1 MKYPNV
7 MKRYTSIPI
16 SVLCLSFIFTLQLF
30 SQDPDAWEVNQTSYQ
45 PPDVVLK
52 AIAIKEGMVVGE
64 IGAGRGRY
72 SVILAGAVGEEGLI
86 YANDI
91 DKEDLDYLDLR
102 CERDGITNITTI
114 RGKELD
120 PLLPDNK
127 LDMIFIVN
135 SYHHFSSPVELLQ
148 NAHPALKASG
158 TLVIIEGVPERYGRA
173 SSHATPK
180 EDLISQV
187 KEAGYSFDRVAA
199 EMQRD
204 DIYIFKKL

>member
-1 MKYPNV
+1 
-7 MKRYTSIPI
+7 MKRNTFLPI

-30 SQDPDAWEVNQTSYQ
+30 SQDPDAWEANQSSYQ
-45 PPDVVLK
+45 PPDIVLK
-52 AIAIKEGMVVGE
+52 AIDLKEGMVVGE

-72 SVILAGAVGEEGLI
+72 SVILADAVGKDGLI

-91 DKEDLDYLDLR
+91 DRGDLDYLDLR
-102 CERDGITNITTI
+102 CERDGITNITII

-120 PLLPDNK
+120 PLLPENK

-158 TLVIIEGVPERYGRA
+158 TLVIIEGVPGRYGSG

-187 KEAGYSFDRVAA
+187 KEAGYSFDCHGGGQTQYCYYAA
-199 EMQRD
+199 
-204 DIYIFKKL
+204 

>member
-1 MKYPNV
+1 
-7 MKRYTSIPI
+7 MKRYALTTVT
-16 SVLCLSFIFTLQLF
+16 VLSLAFIFTLQLF
-30 SQDPDAWEVNQTSYQ
+30 PQDPDAWEANQTSYQ
-45 PPDVVLK
+45 PPDIVLK
-52 AIAIKEGMVVGE
+52 AIDIKEGMTVGE

-72 SVILAGAVGEEGLI
+72 SVILAEAVGKTGLI

-91 DKEDLDYLDLR
+91 DREDLDYLDLR
-102 CERDGITNITTI
+102 CERDGIANITTI

-135 SYHHFSSPVELLQ
+135 SYHHFSKPVELLQ
-148 NAHPALKASG
+148 NAAPALKASG
-158 TLVIIEGVPERYGRA
+158 ALVIIEGVPGRYGRG
-173 SSHATPK
+173 STHATPK

-187 KEAGYSFDRVAA
+187 KKAGYSFEHVAA
-199 EMQRD
+199 ELQRD

>member
-1 MKYPNV
+1 
-7 MKRYTSIPI
+7 MKRYTTFVICVSI
-16 SVLCLSFIFTLQLF
+16 LSFIITPRLY
-30 SQDPDAWEVNQTSYQ
+30 SQDPDAWEKNQTSYQ
-45 PPDVVLK
+45 PPEKVLK
-52 AIAIKEGMVVGE
+52 AIEIEEGMVIGE

-72 SVILAGAVGEEGLI
+72 SVILAEAVGKDGLI

-102 CERDGITNITTI
+102 CERDGITNITII
-114 RGKELD
+114 RGKEKD
-120 PLLPDNK
+120 PLLPDNE

-135 SYHHFSSPVELLQ
+135 SYHHFSSPVKLLQ

-187 KEAGYSFDRVAA
+187 KDAGYSFDRVAA

>member
-1 MKYPNV
+1 MKL
-7 MKRYTSIPI
+7 YTSITI
-16 SVLCLSFIFTLQLF
+16 IVLCLSFIITPQLY
-30 SQDPDAWEVNQTSYQ
+30 SQDPDAWEANQTSYQ
-45 PPDVVLK
+45 PPEIVLK
-52 AIAIKEGMVVGE
+52 AIELKEGMVIGE

-72 SVILAGAVGEEGLI
+72 SVILAEAVGKKGLI

-91 DKEDLDYLDLR
+91 DKEDLDYLDFR

-135 SYHHFSSPVELLQ
+135 YYHHFSSPVELLQ
-148 NAHPALKASG
+148 NALPALKQSG

-173 SSHATPK
+173 STHATPTK
-180 EDLISQV
+180 DLIAQV

-199 EMQRD
+199 ELQRD
-204 DIYIFKKL
+204 DIYIFKKQ

>member
-1 MKYPNV
+1 
-7 MKRYTSIPI
+7 MKRYTSITI
-16 SVLCLSFIFTLQLF
+16 IVLCLSFIITPQLY
-30 SQDPDAWEVNQTSYQ
+30 SQDPDAWEANQTSYQ
-45 PPDVVLK
+45 PPEIVLK
-52 AIAIKEGMVVGE
+52 AIELKEGMVIGE

-72 SVILAGAVGEEGLI
+72 SIILAEAVGKNGLI

-102 CERDGITNITTI
+102 CERDGITNITII

-127 LDMIFIVN
+127 IDMIFIVN

-148 NAHPALKASG
+148 NAQSALKQSG
-158 TLVIIEGVPERYGRA
+158 TLVIIEGAPGRYGRA
-173 SSHATPK
+173 STHATPK
-180 EDLISQV
+180 EDLIAQV

-199 EMQRD
+199 ELQRD
-204 DIYIFKKL
+204 DIYIFKKQ

>member
-1 MKYPNV
+1 
-7 MKRYTSIPI
+7 MKRFTLTTLT
-16 SVLCLSFIFTLQLF
+16 VLCLPFIFTLQLF
-30 SQDPDAWEVNQTSYQ
+30 PQDPDAWEANQTSYQ
-45 PPDVVLK
+45 PPDIVLK
-52 AIAIKEGMVVGE
+52 AIDIKEGMTVGE

-72 SVILAGAVGEEGLI
+72 SVILAEAVGNTGLI

-91 DKEDLDYLDLR
+91 DREDLDYLDLR

-148 NAHPALKASG
+148 NAAPALKASG
-158 TLVIIEGVPERYGRA
+158 TLVIIEGVPGRYGRG
-173 SSHATPK
+173 STHATPK
-180 EDLISQV
+180 EDLISQIK
-187 KEAGYSFDRVAA
+187 KEGYSFEHVAA
-199 EMQRD
+199 ELQRD

>member
-1 MKYPNV
+1 
-7 MKRYTSIPI
+7 MKRYTSITI
-16 SVLCLSFIFTLQLF
+16 IVLCLSFIITPRLY
-30 SQDPDAWEVNQTSYQ
+30 SQDPDAWEANQTSYQ
-45 PPDVVLK
+45 PPEIVME
-52 AIAIKEGMVVGE
+52 AIELKEGMVIGE

-72 SVILAGAVGEEGLI
+72 SVILAEAVGKNGLI

-102 CERDGITNITTI
+102 CERDGITNITII

-135 SYHHFSSPVELLQ
+135 SYHHISSPVELLQ
-148 NAHPALKASG
+148 NAHPALKPSG
-158 TLVIIEGVPERYGRA
+158 TLVIIEGVPGRYGRG
-173 SSHATPK
+173 STHATPK
-180 EDLISQV
+180 EDLIGQV

-199 EMQRD
+199 ELQRD
-204 DIYIFKKL
+204 DIYIFKKQ

>member
-1 MKYPNV
+1 
-7 MKRYTSIPI
+7 MKRYTSITI
-16 SVLCLSFIFTLQLF
+16 IVLCLSFIITPQLY
-30 SQDPDAWEVNQTSYQ
+30 SQDPDAWEANQTSYQ
-45 PPDVVLK
+45 PPEIVLK
-52 AIAIKEGMVVGE
+52 AIELKEGMVIGE

-72 SVILAGAVGEEGLI
+72 SVILAEAVGKKGLI

-135 SYHHFSSPVELLQ
+135 YYHHFSSPVELLQ
-148 NAHPALKASG
+148 NALPALKQSG

-173 SSHATPK
+173 STHATPTK
-180 EDLISQV
+180 DLIAQV

-199 EMQRD
+199 ELQRD
-204 DIYIFKKL
+204 DIYIFKKQ

>member
-1 MKYPNV
+1 
-7 MKRYTSIPI
+7 MKRYSSITI
-16 SVLCLSFIFTLQLF
+16 TVLCLSFIFTTQLY
-30 SQDPDAWEVNQTSYQ
+30 SQDPDAWEANQTSYQ
-45 PPDVVLK
+45 PPEIVLK
-52 AIAIKEGMVVGE
+52 AIELEKGMVIGE

-72 SVILAGAVGEEGLI
+72 SVILAAAVGKNGLI

-91 DKEDLDYLDLR
+91 DKEDLAYLDLR
-102 CERDGITNITTI
+102 CERDGITNITNI
-114 RGKELD
+114 SGKELD

-148 NAHPALKASG
+148 NAKPALKASG
-158 TLVIIEGVPERYGRA
+158 TLVIIEGVPGRYGRG
-173 SSHATPK
+173 STHATPK

-187 KEAGYSFDRVAA
+187 KEAGFKFDRVAA
-199 EMQRD
+199 ELQRD